1 VWPVKYLLH
10 GPLVIRHSHS
20 ANIRAIRGRLSPLN
34 SCLLV
39 FIRVHSWL
47 AELSENRGR
56 RSRAAGS
63 SETEGKAARASG
75 ERVGKRASFNSAK
88 DARFIAC
95 TSKLLHASTDEL

>member
-1 VWPVKYLLH
+1 LKVSRPFVWPVKYLLH

-47 AELSENRGR
+47 AELSENSGSKEPSCREQRDR
-56 RSRAAGS
+56 RQS
-63 SETEGKAARASG
+63 
-75 ERVGKRASFNSAK
+75 
-88 DARFIAC
+88 C
-95 TSKLLHASTDEL
+95 